1 MANTVHE
8 GGSSFL
14 ETVEYNELLRVKQ
27 QQDRMREGEGILLER
42 ATTAAEFR
50 EARDTVVV
58 DYDTP
63 LDEVDFQSYRARRA
77 EGEGRE

>member
-1 MANTVHE
+1 MANTVHD
-8 GGSSFL
+8 GASSFL

-27 QQDRMREGEGILLER
+27 QQDRMREGESILLER

-63 LDEVDFQSYRARRA
+63 LDECDMQSFKARRA
-77 EGEGRE
+77 EGEGSK